1 MLLEKDRVYQIK
13 LEQSIRQKERV
24 RRVDIEKKLSRA
36 LEVYCFKNRTRLDI
50 VVNEVRTNFF
60 TNLKDDTYKNFLSGE
75 YTWQYVP
82 AFQMVKNNDIE
93 DPETIKKSS
102 KITSEE

>member
-24 RRVDIEKKLSRA
+24 RRVDIDEKLSRA
-36 LEVYCFKNRTRLDI
+36 LEVYCFKNKTRLET
-50 VVNEVRTNFF
+50 VVNEVLTDFF
-60 TNLKDDTYKNFLSGE
+60 INLKDDTYKNYLSGE

-82 AFQMVKNNDIE
+82 AFQMVKNTNTE
-93 DPETIKKSS
+93 DPETINKPKR
-102 KITSEE
+102 INEE